1 MTRLFGTNL
10 ELYELLNH
18 KNMKKIVMVLLFAT
32 ALVNAQEVKTVSQIS
47 VSGEGKIK
55 VIPDEAIIRV
65 AVENSGKDASD
76 VKKKNDGI
84 VDSVLKVIK
93 QNGLKATDY
102 QTQSVNLYKN
112 YDYNS
117 KKHNYVANQTI
128 SIHLKDLSK
137 YDKLMMDLVDSG
149 INSIQG
155 VEFKSSK
162 LKEYETQARKKAMQD
177 AKQKANDYVSVLVN
191 QKIGR
196 ALMISDNSY
205 TNYPRP
211 VFSEFKTMTLSD
223 AGLSK
228 ETLAIG
234 EIEIIA
240 NVSVTFN
247 LE

>member
-1 MTRLFGTNL
+1 M
-10 ELYELLNH
+10 
-18 KNMKKIVMVLLFAT
+18 
-32 ALVNAQEVKTVSQIS
+32 
-47 VSGEGKIK
+47 
-55 VIPDEAIIRV
+55 
-65 AVENSGKDASD
+65 
-76 VKKKNDGI
+76 
-84 VDSVLKVIK
+84 LKVIK
-93 QNGLKATDY
+93 QNGLEAADY

-211 VFSEFKTMTLSD
+211 VFSEFKTMALSD